1 MHEIGKSS
9 PSSRW
14 LLRYWRPVLPTDKNA
29 FSSTGHNLNLRHS
42 GENTFEYGDTTG
54 LMGYSTTQLGAPLSC
69 FNGHKNYYLGW
80 YSDRTAILDGSK
92 SWGGRLF
99 AFVDYNKTPNDGHV
113 LIKVGN
119 LFIQWNRAKSFNN
132 ETRAH
137 RDEVTIVHNPDSNTG
152 SFMAGTVSPNATK
165 VYRYTNYESSGFD
178 LVIEACEASFGP
190 PEFLKMSI
198 HLADGI
204 QTSSCGVDLTP
215 TSESANSTMP
225 SSTPSIP
232 LTNSPTTQPTAW
244 PTSSTKPTVR
254 PNPAPLTSAPT
265 TSLPSSSPTGSVY
278 CDDSHSLTFSLQGR
292 ERTCTWLLAS
302 PVWRGKL
309 CALPRNHQARV
320 VCPETC
326 GVCTDSC
333 EDSPGDF
340 YVNKKQLNKNCAWLS
355 VRSAWQKILCQRDDV
370 RSLCKESCNMCDA
383 ASP

>member
-1 MHEIGKSS
+1 
-9 PSSRW
+9 
-14 LLRYWRPVLPTDKNA
+14 
-29 FSSTGHNLNLRHS
+29 LNLRHS

-54 LMGYSTTQLGAPLSC
+54 LMGYSTTQLGVPLSC

-204 QTSSCGVDLTP
+204 QLWCGFDVDLRVCKLYNAIQLSLDISHKISYHTTYFLANILKEANCETQSSSTHSSPCGVPPVILSDWVGLLRRFTQSHFFFARKGTHVHMVASLSGLAGETLCS
-215 TSESANSTMP
+215 TS
-225 SSTPSIP
+225 
-232 LTNSPTTQPTAW
+232 
-244 PTSSTKPTVR
+244 K
-254 PNPAPLTSAPT
+254 
-265 TSLPSSSPTGSVY
+265 SSSACCVS
-278 CDDSHSLTFSLQGR
+278 
-292 ERTCTWLLAS
+292 
-302 PVWRGKL
+302 
-309 CALPRNHQARV
+309 
-320 VCPETC
+320 
-326 GVCTDSC
+326 
-333 EDSPGDF
+333 
-340 YVNKKQLNKNCAWLS
+340 
-355 VRSAWQKILCQRDDV
+355 
-370 RSLCKESCNMCDA
+370 
-383 ASP
+383 